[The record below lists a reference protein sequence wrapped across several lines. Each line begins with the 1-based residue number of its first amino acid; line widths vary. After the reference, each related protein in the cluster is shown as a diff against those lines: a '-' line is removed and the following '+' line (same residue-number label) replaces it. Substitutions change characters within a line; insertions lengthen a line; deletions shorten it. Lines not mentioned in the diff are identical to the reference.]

1 MNEDNLASGKITM
14 GEGCTEDLL
23 AKDKDTVLFRQDEV
37 AILK

>member
-1 MNEDNLASGKITM
+1 MNEDNLASEKIMM

-23 AKDKDTVLFRQDEV
+23 AENEETVLFWQDEV